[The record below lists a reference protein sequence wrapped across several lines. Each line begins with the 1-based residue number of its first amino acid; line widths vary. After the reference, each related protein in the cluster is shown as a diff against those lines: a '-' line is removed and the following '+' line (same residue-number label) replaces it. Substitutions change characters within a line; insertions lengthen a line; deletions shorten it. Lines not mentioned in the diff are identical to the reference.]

1 MKIVSSENKVCGE
14 LSKQNAEDVFN
25 QLLAF
30 QGYGFNKC
38 LSPDTKV
45 ISESRGEIQIKDL
58 QLGEKILNEKNEY
71 VEVTDIYMNKAL
83 LHKVT
88 LENGKEIIASL
99 NHKFLCNDG
108 IIRRLEEI
116 IYMDL
121 EIVISEKEVL

>member
-121 EIVISEKEVL
+121 EIVMSEKEVL

>member
-1 MKIVSSENKVCGE
+1 MKIVSSKNKVCGE

-121 EIVISEKEVL
+121 EIVMSEKEVL

>member
-14 LSKQNAEDVFN
+14 LSKKNAEDVFN

-45 ISESRGEIQIKDL
+45 ISESRGEIQMKDL

-121 EIVISEKEVL
+121 EIVMSEKEVL

>member
-45 ISESRGEIQIKDL
+45 ISESRGEIQMKDL

-83 LHKVT
+83 IHKVT

>member
-45 ISESRGEIQIKDL
+45 ISESRGEIQMKDL